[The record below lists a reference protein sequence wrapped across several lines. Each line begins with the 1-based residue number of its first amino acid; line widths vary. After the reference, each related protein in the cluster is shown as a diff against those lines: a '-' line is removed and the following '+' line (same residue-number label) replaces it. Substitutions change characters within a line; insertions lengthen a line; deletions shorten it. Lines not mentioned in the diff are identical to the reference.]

1 MTYRDPSVIKV
12 MRITDNYLH
21 QDDEDLVWDQTND
34 KWKIVTTH
42 EGHQIVTNIQLDDT
56 KHKPDLFLYTCI
68 PKGDDV
74 TRAMEQ
80 NSERLDLTRN
90 WYIKQM
96 CEMDRIGVNR
106 FSMLPLDKFLQYWR
120 QPFNPRKIDFSTYRY
135 EHGTIRL
142 HYDNVA
148 WAVFVSWPELGD
160 PTPPNVGAPFRNR
173 GKLTYDDNQLVNW
186 VKKSCGGGLY
196 LFSDFDSMFE
206 SEEDEFC
213 YLTDILMFSG

>member
-1 MTYRDPSVIKV
+1 MTRDPSVIRV

-21 QDDEDLVWDQTND
+21 QDGEDLVWDQTND

-42 EGHQIVTNIQLDDT
+42 EGHQIVTNIQFDST
-56 KHKPDLFLYTCI
+56 KHKPDLFLYTGV

-74 TRAMEQ
+74 TRVMEQ
-80 NSERLDLTRN
+80 NSERLDLTRS

-135 EHGTIRL
+135 QHGTIRF
-142 HYDNVA
+142 HYDNVT
-148 WAVFVSWPELGD
+148 WPVFMSWPELGD
-160 PTPPNVGAPFRNR
+160 PTIPNVE
-173 GKLTYDDNQLVNW
+173 LVNW
-186 VKKSCGGGLY
+186 VKKSCGRGLY

-206 SEEDEFC
+206 DEEDEFC